1 MTTRKKPMTKAP
13 AYANLPPAK
22 PRAAR
27 GGPELR
33 EVRVRLE
40 VITPIFGGSH
50 QTRAIDDVDVIRA
63 PSVRGH
69 LRFWWRALY
78 AAQFANTNELYQ
90 RESALWGR
98 AASDE
103 GGRSAVEIRVS
114 IEHRGHRDDNE
125 IILYPRKN
133 QQETPGAYALWPA
146 RAETRTKMPTA
157 PRRQPGTK
165 FQLTLKIAGTE
176 EYEIEVKNAL
186 RAWILFGGYGGR
198 TRRGLGSL
206 TVIDNVSDWLPTA
219 ATREAI
225 KKLFGFDIFAAP
237 TRTPGDVPWLGGA
250 SIHIGSAGRKAQT
263 AWTTALNWLKEFRQ
277 GYKGEAGRRAREPG
291 PNGNTQRPSI
301 SNWPEADK
309 VRRLST
315 PQGRLRWA
323 HTPRHNQTPVWPRA
337 GFGLP
342 IIGQFQSR
350 SRKKHPTRKRNGRPD
365 EMRWNELPEDHPN
378 YGTEPEGFE
387 LRWTA
392 ANKTYDRLASPLIVK
407 ALPLADGSFV
417 PCVLWLNRSY
427 PNGAQVGL
435 ARPSRDRPDE
445 KEVDLRTVAPFDR
458 LAAPGDTARF
468 SALAN
473 KTSLREA
480 FLDWLHTTY
489 QTTVVAP

>member
-1 MTTRKKPMTKAP
+1 MTRLSSDHPLPQAP
-13 AYANLPPAK
+13 TYQDLPTAK
-22 PRAAR
+22 SRAVR
-27 GGPELR
+27 GGPEQI
-33 EVRVRLE
+33 EIRVRLE

-50 QTRAIDDVDVIRA
+50 QTRAIDNFDVIRV
-63 PSVRGH
+63 PSVRGQ

-78 AAQFANTNELYQ
+78 AARYENSEDLYKC
-90 RESALWGR
+90 ESALWGR
-98 AASDE
+98 AATKDG
-103 GGRSAVEIRVS
+103 GGRSRVEIRVNV
-114 IEHRGHRDDNE
+114 EHEGKTIDKPDIR
-125 IILYPRKN
+125 
-133 QQETPGAYALWPA
+133 QETPGAYALWPA
-146 RAETRTKMPTA
+146 REEKKTQTPAA
-157 PRRQPGTK
+157 PHRKPGTR
-165 FQLTLKIAGTE
+165 FQLTLKVFGTE
-176 EYEIEVKNAL
+176 QDAIEVKNAL

-237 TRTPGDVPWLGGA
+237 TGTPGDVPWLPGA
-250 SIHIGSAGRKAQT
+250 SFHVSSVTRSAQE
-263 AWTTALNWLKEFRQ
+263 AWTTALDWLREFRQ
-277 GYKGEAGRRAREPG
+277 GTPGARNPG
-291 PNGNTQRPSI
+291 TIQRPSI

-309 VRRLST
+309 VRQLST
-315 PQGRLRWA
+315 PQRGHPWA
-323 HTPRHNQTPVWPRA
+323 HRPRHNQTPAWPRA

-342 IIGQFQSR
+342 IIGHFQTKSR
-350 SRKKHPTRKRNGRPD
+350 DLHPTRKKPNGRPD

-392 ANKTYDRLASPLIVK
+392 ANKTHDRLASPLIVK
-407 ALPLADGSFV
+407 ALPLADKSFV
-417 PCVLWLNRSY
+417 PCALWLNRSY

-458 LAAPGDTARF
+458 LVAPGDTARF